1 MNCIWSYLLLIL
13 LHAHLLCVLN
23 KAIYGRNMKSYSAWY
38 NELAVCVDFDAVVKR
53 YRRGVIDE
61 DCMKLPIFAGL
72 DRQQGSLWEL
82 IILTN

>member
-1 MNCIWSYLLLIL
+1 
-13 LHAHLLCVLN
+13 
-23 KAIYGRNMKSYSAWY
+23 MKSYSAWY

-72 DRQQGSLWEL
+72 DRQQGSL
-82 IILTN
+82 